1 MVKLVIQHK
10 TASQIRKS
18 PMQAPIY
25 TQDTDTDTFET
36 FYSSHQFQ
44 LETVACCQIYDHNQQ
59 WKTRANHTGGIWRK
73 RDHTRSQYDFIK
85 FKWFWK
91 GKKKKEWNM
100 EPGITDLTAWSWIQ
114 VQEWMNVWGWGAQW
128 EADSNVHFISF
139 GLLVL
144 GFCPGLGNGAF
155 HFIVPF
161 CVDLLQHGHK
171 AVAWISVFVGIN
183 VGFAEGYIVYNYL
196 SCYILPC

>member
-91 GKKKKEWNM
+91 GKKKTGMEHGTWNHWSDSM
-100 EPGITDLTAWSWIQ
+100 VLNPSAGMNECVGVGGTMRGRLKCPFHLLWSSCPGI
-114 VQEWMNVWGWGAQW
+114 
-128 EADSNVHFISF
+128 
-139 GLLVL
+139 
-144 GFCPGLGNGAF
+144 
-155 HFIVPF
+155 
-161 CVDLLQHGHK
+161 
-171 AVAWISVFVGIN
+171 
-183 VGFAEGYIVYNYL
+183 L
-196 SCYILPC
+196 SRPW